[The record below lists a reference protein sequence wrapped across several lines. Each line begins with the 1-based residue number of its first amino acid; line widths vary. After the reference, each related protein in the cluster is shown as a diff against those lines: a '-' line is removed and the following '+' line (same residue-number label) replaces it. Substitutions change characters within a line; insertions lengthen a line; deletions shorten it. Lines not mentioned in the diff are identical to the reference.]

1 MVRDQ
6 NPLIRRQKVNKGYD
20 SKDDDEND
28 AKIIPLVHGQLI
40 SSLASSIFGSLI
52 PGAIYRSQH
61 LVYRK
66 PVYANDL
73 LKCHLLISKQRSFQK
88 GVIVFCDMTVFNF
101 GYVDMYND
109 ENLNN
114 FLAAGDSKEDHVAEK
129 GMKSSNGDVCV
140 DGEVKVWIPN
150 ICDK

>member
-52 PGAIYRSQH
+52 PVSCYTHILFAPPFILLYKWIY
-61 LVYRK
+61 
-66 PVYANDL
+66 
-73 LKCHLLISKQRSFQK
+73 
-88 GVIVFCDMTVFNF
+88 
-101 GYVDMYND
+101 
-109 ENLNN
+109 
-114 FLAAGDSKEDHVAEK
+114 
-129 GMKSSNGDVCV
+129 
-140 DGEVKVWIPN
+140 
-150 ICDK
+150 